1 MNLKSCSINFIK
13 NIQTISYY
21 SGQNCFTEEQRG
33 NIMIKTQVVLSPEAV
48 PSYHL
53 RLFKIGSLLNK
64 SKILQLR
71 SPSPRGFG
79 GRRKQTLLSRYAEWM
94 SPTYNPAGTKAMIA
108 PPTRPPTSIKRL
120 DILPRYFRES
130 VLFRAICKFLLK
142 TTTVYVH

>member
-1 MNLKSCSINFIK
+1 MNLKSSSTNFIK

-21 SGQNCFTEEQRG
+21 SGQNCFTEEQRE
-33 NIMIKTQVVLSPEAV
+33 NIVIKTQVVLSPEAV

-53 RLFKIGSLLNK
+53 RLFKIGSLLTK

-94 SPTYNPAGTKAMIA
+94 DVSHLQSCRNQSNGSSTHPSTYQHQA
-108 PPTRPPTSIKRL
+108 PRHPSE
-120 DILPRYFRES
+120 ILPG
-130 VLFRAICKFLLK
+130 ICI
-142 TTTVYVH
+142 V